1 MDQLLND
8 LRLAARSLART
19 PGFTLGAGLVLALGI
34 GANAAIF
41 SLVDAVLFRPLPV
54 ERPDELVRVYARE
67 ATSFAGSDGISNSSY
82 PVFEDYRDHATSFAA
97 LAAYAD
103 ALPVH
108 LAKDSGR
115 PERLTAGVVTGR
127 YFEVLGVRAQAG
139 RLLGAAD
146 DGAPGREPVVV
157 LSDRLWRRLFGGDA
171 RAVGASVRLNGH
183 AFTVVGVAPAGFYG
197 VSLDALPQLWVPAS
211 MAPVALP
218 EFGGAGMLADRRFSW
233 LDMVGR
239 LKPGV
244 SMATAQ
250 AELDTIATRRAVAQ
264 TGNDKDPHAKLL
276 AARDAVVDPYETA
289 RVRRLSW
296 LLLGAAGLV
305 LLIACA
311 DTVSLLLVR
320 GERRREEIAIRLAI
334 GASRGRL
341 VRQLLVESLLLGG
354 LGAAAGV
361 AVAYWTVGL
370 MRAAIPD
377 GFPIPTVVAAGID
390 PRVLA
395 FAVVSALVGAV
406 AFGLAPALR
415 ASGTEL
421 VPALKRVPAARRR
434 FGRALPQEAF
444 VGVQVALAGV
454 LLAGALLL
462 VQSLWRAN
470 RADVGF
476 PVDGGSVAL
485 VDLDRQGYDEA
496 RGLRFWADLLERLRA
511 TPGIRAAAVAR
522 TVPLQ
527 SAGMRISLS
536 PEGFTPPPG
545 QHVNADY
552 DPVAPGFFHALGA
565 SLVRGR
571 DFLPTDVKG
580 APLVA
585 VVNQAAA
592 DRYWPGQD
600 PIGKRILD
608 AGPADQPLEVVGVV
622 RTVKNRELREPPTPT
637 VYVPVAQFYM
647 GRMTVL
653 VRSDLGEA
661 AIAAAVA
668 SAVQSLDPE
677 LPVFGART
685 LRAQLGATLAQER
698 VVGVLLAGFALLAV
712 LLAGTGLHAVVAQA
726 TQARTREFAIR
737 SALGSRPGEVTSLVL
752 RRGLRPA
759 LAGAALALG
768 LAAALGRT
776 LESLLYETKPLDPL
790 SLVATVGAL
799 GLLALAA
806 SAWPARRASRLD
818 PAAVL
823 REP

>member
-1 MDQLLND
+1 MNLLVSD
-8 LRLAARSLART
+8 LRHAARSLART
-19 PGFTLGAGLVLALGI
+19 PGFTLGAALVLALGI

-54 ERPDELVRVYARE
+54 ERPGELVRVYSQE
-67 ATSFAGSDGISNSSY
+67 AASFAGSDGISNSSY
-82 PVFEDYRDHATSFAA
+82 PVFEDYRDQATSFAA

-108 LAKDSGR
+108 LAKEGGR
-115 PERLTAGVVTGR
+115 PERLTGGVVSGR
-127 YFEVLGVRAQAG
+127 YFELLGVRAQAG
-139 RLLGAAD
+139 RLLAAAD
-146 DGAPGREPVVV
+146 DAAPGREPVVV

-171 RAVGASVRLNGH
+171 RAVGTTVRLNGH

-197 VSLDALPQLWVPAS
+197 VSLDSLPQLWVTTS

-218 EFGGAGMLADRRFSW
+218 EFGGAGMLADRSFSW

-244 SMATAQ
+244 SMAAAQ
-250 AELDTIATRRAVAQ
+250 AELDTIAARRAASQ
-264 TGNDKDPHAKLL
+264 SGRDKDPFAKLL
-276 AARDAVVDPYETA
+276 AARDAVVDPYETG

-296 LLLGAAGLV
+296 LLLGAASLV

-311 DTVSLLLVR
+311 DIASLLLVR

-361 AVAYWTVGL
+361 AVAYWTVTL
-370 MRAAIPD
+370 LRSAIPD
-377 GFPIPTVVAAGID
+377 GFPIPTVAAAGVD

-395 FAVVSALVGAV
+395 FAVASALAGAV
-406 AFGLAPALR
+406 GFGLAPALR
-415 ASGTEL
+415 ASGTDL
-421 VPALKRVPAARRR
+421 VPALKRVPASRGR
-434 FGRALPQEAF
+434 FGRTLPQEVF

-454 LLAGALLL
+454 LLAGALLI
-462 VQSLWRAN
+462 VQSLWRAS

-476 PVDGGSVAL
+476 PVEGGSVAL

-496 RGLRFWADLLERLRA
+496 RGQRFWTDLVERLRA
-511 TPGIRAAAVAR
+511 TPGIRAAALAR
-522 TVPLQ
+522 SVPVQ
-527 SAGMRISLS
+527 GAGMRISLS
-536 PEGFTPPPG
+536 PEGFAPPPG

-552 DPVAPGFFHALGA
+552 DPVAPGFFAALGA
-565 SLVRGR
+565 PLVRGR
-571 DFLPTDVKG
+571 DFLPTDAKG

-585 VVNQAAA
+585 VVNEAAA
-592 DRYWPGQD
+592 ERYWPGQD
-600 PIGKRILD
+600 AIGKRILD
-608 AGPADQPLEVVGVV
+608 AGPADQPLEVVGVA

-637 VYVPVAQFYM
+637 VYVPLSQAYM

-653 VRSDLGEA
+653 VRSGLGEA
-661 AIAAAVA
+661 ATAAAVS
-668 SAVQSLDPE
+668 SAVRSLDAE

-685 LRAQLGATLAQER
+685 LRAQLGATLARER

-737 SALGSRPGEVTSLVL
+737 SALGSRPGEVTGLVL

-759 LAGAALALG
+759 LAGAAVALG
-768 LAAALGRT
+768 LAVALGRT

-790 SLVATVGAL
+790 SLAATAGAL
-799 GLLALAA
+799 AALALAA
-806 SAWPARRASRLD
+806 SAWPARRAARLD

-823 REP
+823 REQ